1 MKRYFVLTV
10 FSYDTLIYAFDS
22 LNLLFNF
29 IKYRCDCEDSFY
41 IENKFLSSEM
51 MKTLHIDYITK

>member
-10 FSYDTLIYAFDS
+10 FSYDILIYAFDS

-29 IKYRCDCEDSFY
+29 IKYRCDIEDSFY
-41 IENKFLSSEM
+41 IENKWLSSEM
-51 MKTLHIDYITK
+51 IKTLHIDYITK

>member
-10 FSYDTLIYAFDS
+10 FSYDTYTYAFDS
-22 LNLLFNF
+22 LNLLFYF

-41 IENKFLSSEM
+41 IENKWLSQDM
-51 MKTLHIDYITK
+51 MKTLDINYITK

>member
-1 MKRYFVLTV
+1 MKKYFVLTV
-10 FSYDTLIYAFDS
+10 FHYDTLIYCFDT

-41 IENKFLSSEM
+41 IESEWLSEDM
-51 MKTLHIDYITK
+51 IKKLHISYITK